1 MLKNKAYPPLEG
13 GRNSAMTV
21 NIHASCVLLD
31 RAGEMFGAPADCGIL
46 LLGESGAGKSDL
58 ALRLIAQGARL
69 VADDRVELSAETNG
83 LIARPPAALAGLIE
97 IRNVGIVA
105 LPHAP
110 QARIA
115 LAVVLGTAENLPRL
129 PVHQPYQLPSGIDL
143 AENLRPPM
151 IRLSASEASAPVKI
165 AAAAAAFAHALFRD
179 SPHPN

>member
-1 MLKNKAYPPLEG
+1 
-13 GRNSAMTV
+13 MTV

-31 RAGEMFGAPADCGIL
+31 RAGAAFGAPADAGIL

-58 ALRLIAQGARL
+58 ALRLIAAGARL
-69 VADDRVELSAETNG
+69 VADDRVELSVENER
-83 LIARPPAALAGLIE
+83 LMARPPARLAGLIE

-110 QARIA
+110 QAAIA
-115 LAVVLGTAENLPRL
+115 LAVLLGTAENLPRL
-129 PVHQPYQLPSGIDL
+129 PGSQSYQPPAGINLP
-143 AENLRPPM
+143 EKLRPPL

-165 AAAAAAFAHALFRD
+165 AAAAASFAHALFRD